1 MRAYNSFSQ
10 APWLEK
16 TYLDL
21 QDLLLATFAPE
32 SSFKGEIEPEA
43 NCAEAIGAI
52 SDFCEVYSATRAV
65 PTRAEMEEVWSHCC
79 GLPIGNVSDSLAQSL
94 DVDEAFE
101 WQPRLRILH
110 LLQHLQQ
117 KGGAAELV
125 AEEVLVK
132 AAGILQHLA
141 EEVPQCQPM
150 ARQLLQKTSGAD
162 SIETCSVDDENPHY
176 QVSEGPAMEAHK
188 PIEDKKE
195 ELPQD
200 LPVLT
205 ALRALL
211 EKSHIPKMKPPQ
223 VAEVHAEAPESP
235 FEVNTSRERCP
246 NFPEEDAGG
255 SKWLKGSHEAES
267 MVPDSASLQVWNPM
281 SWNALSSNEAE
292 VQKEDLTF
300 SSRKGQRPYLW
311 LSAVGAVD
319 FESSKNAFSD
329 LGLTT
334 RMEI

>member
-21 QDLLLATFAPE
+21 QDGDLLLATFAPE

-52 SDFCEVYSATRAV
+52 SDFCEV
-65 PTRAEMEEVWSHCC
+65 AEMEEVWSHCC

-141 EEVPQCQPM
+141 EEDCNAALPNVVPQCQPM

-195 ELPQD
+195 EGGPLWWSF
-200 LPVLT
+200 V
-205 ALRALL
+205 
-211 EKSHIPKMKPPQ
+211 
-223 VAEVHAEAPESP
+223 
-235 FEVNTSRERCP
+235 RC
-246 NFPEEDAGG
+246 A
-255 SKWLKGSHEAES
+255 
-267 MVPDSASLQVWNPM
+267 
-281 SWNALSSNEAE
+281 
-292 VQKEDLTF
+292 
-300 SSRKGQRPYLW
+300 
-311 LSAVGAVD
+311 
-319 FESSKNAFSD
+319 
-329 LGLTT
+329 
-334 RMEI
+334 